1 MAVSRQ
7 SQGVP
12 TTTAILRLRIV
23 GTKSK
28 HFLRKGQMNRHTST
42 LVQRAQ
48 RSACVATLLC
58 GYTRFTHV
66 SLGLG
71 DPPCARVGLWLCGR
85 LDVRVAQDVSRASP
99 RCEDNRSRPDLGLM
113 RDQGGRIEADL
124 KLLTLPRP

>member
-1 MAVSRQ
+1 MLISRLLIAAAPMSRLSIAAWSMAVSRQ

-12 TTTAILRLRIV
+12 TTVAIHRLCVV

-28 HFLRKGQMNRHTST
+28 HFGCSARAQRICAA
-42 LVQRAQ
+42 RAQ
-48 RSACVATLLC
+48 RSACVATLSR

-85 LDVRVAQDVSRASP
+85 LDVRVAQDVSRAKP
-99 RCEDNRSRPDLGLM
+99 EVRGTDLDPISA
-113 RDQGGRIEADL
+113 R
-124 KLLTLPRP
+124 